1 MADQE
6 KPYKVY
12 RGGRAKGPIRPPLGE
27 KRDGRGTLGR
37 DRQPAQPKPPK
48 RRRRLGPGR
57 ALAFFLLGLVLLT
70 AVWTALGVLAIRR
83 GVGAANDRLDD
94 RAKSTLAPSGSI
106 LTNPVTTLV
115 IGADN
120 GGRIKE
126 RQGAG
131 RADSL
136 ILLRTDPDEHRL
148 SYLHIPRDLYVPIP
162 GHGNDR
168 VNAGFALG
176 GAALEIETVEALTG
190 LSVNHVVVVNFG
202 SFREVV
208 DALGGITID
217 NPQPVLSK
225 FECPFK
231 GAERCSTFKGW
242 RFAKGELELDGRRAL
257 IYARIR
263 RNDLNPGESDITRG
277 ERGQRVIDAIQGEVV
292 GVSGFLRMPRIGDD
306 VVKPL
311 ATDLS
316 TGELLQLAWVRRR
329 SAGEKTLRCRLGG
342 TPAAIGGAAVLQSS
356 EDNPLIVSMFKGE
369 SAPQRPR
376 AGQLFSP
383 GCFVGAVRR

>member
-1 MADQE
+1 MAEQQ

-12 RGGRAKGPIRPPLGE
+12 RGGRAKGPIRPLGE
-27 KRDGRGTLGR
+27 KPDGRDVRGR
-37 DRQPAQPKPPK
+37 EPEQPKMPK
-48 RRRRLGPGR
+48 RRRRFGWRR

-70 AVWTALGVLAIRR
+70 AVWTLLGLLAVRR
-83 GVGAANDRLDD
+83 GVGAANDRLSD
-94 RAKSTLAPSGSI
+94 RAKGALAPSGSV

-120 GGRIKE
+120 GGRIKD
-126 RQGAG
+126 RQGVG

-148 SYLHIPRDLYVPIP
+148 SYLHIPRDLQVPIP
-162 GHGNDR
+162 GHSDDR
-168 VNAGFALG
+168 VNAAYALG
-176 GAALEIETVEALTG
+176 GAALQIETVEAFTG
-190 LSVNHVVVVNFG
+190 IQVNHVVVVNFG

-208 DALGGITID
+208 DALGGITIQ

-231 GAERCSTFKGW
+231 GAERCATFKGW
-242 RFAKGELELDGRRAL
+242 RFRKGELQLDGRRAL

-263 RNDLNPGESDITRG
+263 KNDLNPGESDITRG
-277 ERGQRVIDAIQGEVV
+277 ERGQRVIDAIQGEIV
-292 GVSGFLRMPRIGDD
+292 GVSGFLRMPLIGDD

-329 SAGEKTLRCRLGG
+329 AAGDRTLRCRLGG
-342 TPAAIGGAAVLQSS
+342 TPANVGGAAVLQSS
-356 EDNPLIVSMFKGE
+356 EDNPLVVSMFKGE

-376 AGQLFSP
+376 AGQIFSP
-383 GCFVGAVRR
+383 GCFVGEVRR